1 MRKTASSDALCEVID
16 APVRHPNRRQ
26 RQHLPVPAWRFREAR
41 LSVGLSVV
49 GCAELLK
56 VSERTMRG
64 WESGATRIPY
74 TAYKLLRLLRGGRV
88 LSHPDWKHFTVRGNV
103 LISPEGHEFVAGEL
117 GWLSLLVRRARAFA
131 KRQVDRTDLAET
143 GSRHAARAAASGPA
157 SRPDGQQEEE
167 QAACSMCGAS
177 NTAHLYQIGT
187 SESPGSEGSSLGLVY
202 SSTSGTRNPENPC
215 FPASQLVAAEAPDP
229 ASQPALRADR
239 DPAGDRLDA
248 ALWAAGGAR

>member
-1 MRKTASSDALCEVID
+1 MRKTVASDALCEVLD
-16 APVRHPNRRQ
+16 TPVRHPNRRH

-41 LSVGLSVV
+41 LSTGLSVV
-49 GCAELLK
+49 GCAALLR

-103 LISPEGHEFVAGEL
+103 LISPEGHEFVAGDL

-131 KRQVDRTDLAET
+131 KRQVDRTDLASTE
-143 GSRHAARAAASGPA
+143 GRPAAPAAAALCPA
-157 SRPDGQQEEE
+157 CRPNGQQEE
-167 QAACSMCGAS
+167 QAA
-177 NTAHLYQIGT
+177 
-187 SESPGSEGSSLGLVY
+187 SPENGGSSLGLVY

-248 ALWAAGGAR
+248 ALRAAGGAR